1 MISRTENRSSGNTTE
16 ATHIADDDADLGPS
30 LNDLLSSDDL
40 IEYNMGRLPESVY
53 LSASRARY
61 AQNHDR
67 PMIDRPMSTVD
78 ISMPDPYATYYS
90 TELLA
95 RANSHGDEYAASAMR
110 YAPRYNINF
119 YHLKMLGSVLQL
131 YKSASNI

>member
-67 PMIDRPMSTVD
+67 PMIDRPISAVD

-95 RANSHGDEYAASAMR
+95 RANGDEYAASAMR
-110 YAPRYNINF
+110 YAPRYNIHF
-119 YHLKMLGSVLQL
+119 YHLKLLGSVLL
-131 YKSASNI
+131 FSSTY

>member
-1 MISRTENRSSGNTTE
+1 MVSRAENRSSGNTNPET
-16 ATHIADDDADLGPS
+16 THIADDVADLGPS

-40 IEYNMGRLPESVY
+40 IEYNMENHRHILSELPEFRPGSDAY

-61 AQNHDR
+61 PNHDR
-67 PMIDRPMSTVD
+67 EAQIPISSLD
-78 ISMPDPYATYYS
+78 ISMADPYARYYS

-110 YAPRYNINF
+110 YAPRYLSLI
-119 YHLKMLGSVLQL
+119 H
-131 YKSASNI
+131 I